1 MARSAPVSPP
11 LYVVDTSYLWELV
24 NCGKDTKSSA
34 SKKVRVLFKRAQVA
48 HARLY
53 VPLPCLFELANHI
66 SMVKHEARRK
76 ELADWL
82 FKSVAE
88 SLRESV
94 PWIITPT
101 GDPKEIL
108 PGLLQS
114 FRGQGGRKWFGMVDL
129 FAASEADRL
138 KKDYH
143 DRKAKVHI
151 WTNDRALKG
160 QEPDREANPF
170 HW

>member
-1 MARSAPVSPP
+1 MSVIF
-11 LYVVDTSYLWELV
+11 YVFDTSYLIELAD
-24 NCGKDTKSSA
+24 CGRDADAKA
-34 SKKVRVLFKRAQVA
+34 SPKIRKMVKQALATG
-48 HARLY
+48 ARFV
-53 VPLPCLFELANHI
+53 VPLPCLFELGDHI
-66 SMVKHEARRK
+66 ADVGHATRRQ

-82 FKSVAE
+82 AKTVAA
-88 SLRESV
+88 SLETER

-101 GDPKEIL
+101 GDPKTVL
-108 PGLLQS
+108 PELLQI
-114 FRGQGGRKWFGMVDL
+114 FRGQGVKKQIGLVDL

-138 KKDYH
+138 KTDYS

-160 QEPDREANPF
+160 REPDQEPNPF

>member
-1 MARSAPVSPP
+1 MTPP

-24 NCGKDTKSSA
+24 KCGRETESPA
-34 SKKVRVLFKRAQVA
+34 SKKVRALFKRELAA

-53 VPLPCLFELANHI
+53 VPLPCLFELGNHI
-66 SMVKHEARRK
+66 SMVKHAARRK
-76 ELADWL
+76 DLADWL
-82 FKSVAE
+82 FNRVAE
-88 SLRESV
+88 SLVESV

-101 GDPKEIL
+101 GDPKAIL
-108 PGLLQS
+108 PELLQA
-114 FRGQGGRKWFGMVDL
+114 FRGQGGKKWFGMVDL
-129 FAASEADRL
+129 FAASAASRL
-138 KKDYH
+138 KKDYS

-160 QEPDREANPF
+160 QEPDHEANPF